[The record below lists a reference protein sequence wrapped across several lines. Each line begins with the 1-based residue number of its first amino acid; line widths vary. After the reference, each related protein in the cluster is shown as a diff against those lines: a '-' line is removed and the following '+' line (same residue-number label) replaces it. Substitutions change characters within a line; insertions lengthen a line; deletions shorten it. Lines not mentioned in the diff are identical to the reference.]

1 MRVRILL
8 LLCIFLIVFSRTS
21 FAVGLLSEDLKF
33 DPVWYKPQI
42 LASSDV
48 ARSVL
53 ANLISVQK
61 FSTWVGNVVS
71 KVDYD
76 KYGVRFFAI
85 DTDNN
90 QQDNVAINLT
100 KVRGIYLYNLPNLDR
115 DFKWLVMI
123 TLSQAADNQYFRVSD
138 PESAKELIDVIFT
151 LSIAAGSKIYTPTGL
166 DFYIKDKEIE
176 KLKKDM
182 DWNNNYGAFVNI
194 VEANSPAAI
203 AGFQHND
210 IIVEINGDKVKD
222 ASGFGQAIQNGLE
235 GKESAQF
242 KVKVYRNKTILDLTL
257 DVSNFNY
264 EKEKLLLDN
273 NQQNINPK
281 NKVSFGIDVKPITY
295 SLDNGETYKGIQVL
309 GVKPN
314 SLAEESGIKV
324 GDIILEINDL
334 ATPDLSSMASILS
347 NAAPVKLKILRD
359 NKIITLE
366 TAQSF

>member
-1 MRVRILL
+1 MRVKIFL
-8 LLCIFLIVFSRTS
+8 LLCVFTIAFSSVS
-21 FAVGLLSEDLKF
+21 FAVDIGSKDLQF

-42 LASSDV
+42 LASSDIT
-48 ARSVL
+48 RSVL
-53 ANLISVQK
+53 TNLISVQK
-61 FSTWVGNVVS
+61 FSTWSGYIVS

-76 KYGVRFFAI
+76 KYGIRFYA
-85 DTDNN
+85 TNNN

-100 KVRGIYLYNLPNLDR
+100 KVNGIYLYNLPNLDR

-138 PESAKELIDVIFT
+138 PERAKELIDVIFT
-151 LSIAAGSKIYTPTGL
+151 LSIAAGSKMYTPTGL
-166 DFYIKDKEIE
+166 NFYFDDKEIE
-176 KLKKDM
+176 KFKKDM

-203 AGFQHND
+203 AGFKHND

-235 GKESAQF
+235 GKENAQF
-242 KVKVYRNKTILDLTL
+242 NVKIYRNKTILDLTI
-257 DVSNFNY
+257 DVPNFNY
-264 EKEKLLLDN
+264 GKEKLLLDS
-273 NQQNINPK
+273 NQQNLNPK